1 MTHHVVLVSKTTE
14 ISKSPRKELKSA
26 AAKLNDMAEEVTG
39 AMGSFVDGALE
50 AAKSKLPKSLM
61 ANVTEVLKGVQHEA
75 MQELEPLGEVGHLSL
90 TSTAFSRDRIN
101 PCFS

>member
-1 MTHHVVLVSKTTE
+1 MLCWCLKPEKSP
-14 ISKSPRKELKSA
+14 KSPRKELKSA
-26 AAKLNDMAEEVTG
+26 ATKLNDMAEEVTG

-75 MQELEPLGEVGHLSL
+75 MQELEPLGEVGHLISKL
-90 TSTAFSRDRIN
+90 
-101 PCFS
+101 

>member
-1 MTHHVVLVSKTTE
+1 MLCWCLKPEKSP
-14 ISKSPRKELKSA
+14 KSPRKELKSA
-26 AAKLNDMAEEVTG
+26 ATKLNDMAEEVTG

-75 MQELEPLGEVGHLSL
+75 MQELEPMGEVGHLISKL
-90 TSTAFSRDRIN
+90 
-101 PCFS
+101 

>member
-50 AAKSKLPKSLM
+50 AAESKLPKSLM

-75 MQELEPLGEVGHLSL
+75 MQELEPLGEVGHLIFKL
-90 TSTAFSRDRIN
+90 
-101 PCFS
+101 